1 MATKGFQQEDDIIW
15 SMFQKDE
22 FQKTGGN
29 VGKLSEGCCSSSEG
43 ETVKNFANSDR
54 ENREVWTEKL
64 VTD

>member
-1 MATKGFQQEDDIIW
+1 
-15 SMFQKDE
+15 MFQKDE